1 MGLIFYPRGGSS
13 HVARNLARSLP
24 SAGWEASILSGSIT
38 LPDTFGDASRFYRGL
53 DVRPVDMT
61 RALHA
66 ADPMA
71 ADPPLH
77 PSYEDRVDAPDTLFA
92 KLDDHQAE
100 HQVAAWARALQS

>member
-1 MGLIFYPRGGSS
+1 MGLMFYPRGGSA
-13 HVARNLARSLP
+13 HVARNLACSLP
-24 SAGWEASILSGSIT
+24 LAGWDASILTGSVT

-53 DVRPVDMT
+53 DVRSVDMT

-77 PSYEDRVDAPDTLFA
+77 PSYEDRDDAPDPVFA
-92 KLDDHQAE
+92 KLDDHQA
-100 HQVAAWARALQS
+100 